1 MAGPAGRTAADN
13 HRRFRALVAFGVL
26 VIAMW
31 FLLDAIEQTQYRAEQ
46 QSARLMLNQVRSA
59 MVVRGAEAILTRGE
73 TLEQLA
79 GVNPLPLLDFGRG
92 AQVETSCNELAPDK
106 RGWCFNPQQ
115 QWLVYQPGQPLLLE
129 GRRREPGAPFIWQV
143 QVDYAAPA
151 TQGNNKNKR
160 ATGLKLM
167 EIDDHQVSVSQ

>member
-1 MAGPAGRTAADN
+1 LAGPAVRTAVDN
-13 HRRFRALVAFGVL
+13 HRRFRALVAFSIL
-26 VIAMW
+26 AIAMW
-31 FLLDAIEQTQYRAEQ
+31 FLLDAIEQNQYRAEQ

-59 MVVRGAEAILTRGE
+59 LVVRGAEAILARGE

-79 GVNPLPLLDFGRG
+79 GLNPLPLLDWGTG
-92 AQVETSCNELAPDK
+92 LQVETSCERLAPDY

-129 GRRREPGAPFIWQV
+129 GRRKEPGAPFIWQV

-160 ATGLKLM
+160 ATGLKLV
-167 EIDDHQVSVSQ
+167 EIDDHQVSVNQ

>member
-1 MAGPAGRTAADN
+1 MAGPSGRTAADN
-13 HRRFRALVAFGVL
+13 HRRFRALVAASVL
-26 VIAMW
+26 AIALW
-31 FLLDAIEQTQYRAEQ
+31 FLLDAIEQTQYRAER

-59 MVVRGAEAILTRGE
+59 LVIRGAEAILTRGE

-79 GVNPLPLLDFGRG
+79 GLNPLPLLDFGTG
-92 AQVETSCNELAPDK
+92 AQVETSCEELAQDK

-129 GRRREPGAPFIWQV
+129 GRQREPGAPFIWQV

-151 TQGNNKNKR
+151 TQGNKKKKR

-167 EIDDHQVSVSQ
+167 EINNHQISVSQ